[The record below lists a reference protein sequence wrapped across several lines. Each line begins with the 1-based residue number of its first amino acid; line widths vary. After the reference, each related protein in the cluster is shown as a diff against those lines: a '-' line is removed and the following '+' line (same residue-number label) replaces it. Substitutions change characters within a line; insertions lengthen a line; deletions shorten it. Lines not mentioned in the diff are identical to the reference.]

1 MWKYQCM
8 HMHTQTFLE
17 VELKFEKDNVHVTVK
32 DEPQVTQAKTYTVT
46 KTKKKLLNEST
57 QKLKNGPIP
66 DHWLKFSR
74 LIHHSNA
81 CNQTKDRKSWNEL
94 LRFRLRAVSPFSVAR
109 RAKRET
115 RKWPRA

>member
-17 VELKFEKDNVHVTVK
+17 VKLKFEEDNVHVTVK
-32 DEPQVTQAKTYTVT
+32 DEPQVTQAKTYTAFSLESLRWTLRIVYIT
-46 KTKKKLLNEST
+46 KTEKKLVNEST

-81 CNQTKDRKSWNEL
+81 CNQTKDKVKDTKS
-94 LRFRLRAVSPFSVAR
+94 
-109 RAKRET
+109 
-115 RKWPRA
+115 